1 MLFFVHNYRMG
12 MKISKYMSY
21 VNLFIGTLLI
31 LFSLINNLSW
41 WFTLIGILAVLVSS
55 ASIYLKRKI
64 INNEDNQD
72 K

>member
-1 MLFFVHNYRMG
+1 MG

-31 LFSLINNLSW
+31 LFSLINNLRW

-64 INNEDNQD
+64 ISQEINQD

>member
-1 MLFFVHNYRMG
+1 MG

>member
-1 MLFFVHNYRMG
+1 MG
-12 MKISKYMSY
+12 IKISKYMSY
-21 VNLFIGTLLI
+21 VNLFIGILLI
-31 LFSLINNLSW
+31 LFSLINNLSI

-64 INNEDNQD
+64 VLQQKEED

>member
-1 MLFFVHNYRMG
+1 MG

-31 LFSLINNLSW
+31 LFSLINNLSI

-55 ASIYLKRKI
+55 ASIYLKKKI
-64 INNEDNQD
+64 TIQEDNQD

>member
-1 MLFFVHNYRMG
+1 MG

-64 INNEDNQD
+64 INNQD

>member
-1 MLFFVHNYRMG
+1 

>member
-1 MLFFVHNYRMG
+1 MG

-31 LFSLINNLSW
+31 LFSLINNLRW

-64 INNEDNQD
+64 INNEDNQI